1 MIFLKKILVTTDL
14 SPLSLAAMEYATSL
28 ATLYTSKI
36 TLLFVLEGREGAH
49 GKDSSSQPTTEDEA
63 RKALEEFVR
72 TNIPGGDRL
81 TLQVRQGVPADE
93 IAGFAQAEG
102 IDLIVMA
109 THGRTGVRHMMVG
122 SVAERV
128 VRLCTVP
135 VLTVKP
141 HPLRETYIR
150 REDVET
156 DLHLR

>member
-14 SPLSLAAMEYATSL
+14 SPFSLAAMEYAMSL

-36 TLLFVLEGREGAH
+36 TLLFVLEGKEGAH
-49 GKDSSSQPTTEDEA
+49 GKESSSQPATEEEA
-63 RKALEEFVR
+63 REALEEFVR
-72 TNIPGGDRL
+72 TNISEGARL
-81 TLQVRQGVPADE
+81 TLQVRTGVPADE
-93 IAGFAQAEG
+93 ITGFAQAEG